1 MASLDA
7 EIVEK
12 WSLFFVQ
19 KGFLGGLN
27 FFREYVKSTG
37 WKNLQRLEIVYCQ
50 CSFSDANS
58 IRTYNKGEKEGF
70 KELLSQLT
78 TATLSLLD
86 DEINSYIRRYSKKGE
101 FLQADTLMLLQYGN
115 EFRILCVDLSVFSP
129 TLAPKPEDINEIEVI
144 RKYLMREISYLRS
157 KSVFSN
163 LRIDTSTL
171 GVDFRRI

>member
-1 MASLDA
+1 MIGEDFGRLFEVGFNIGILAYIQRENLSHNFGDSYRLDLQRLKLPKMTAEIVRGANLLASLDA

-37 WKNLQRLEIVYCQ
+37 WNLQRLEIVYCQ

-58 IRTYNKGEKEGF
+58 IRTYNKGEKEPF

-78 TATLSLLD
+78 TAKLS
-86 DEINSYIRRYSKKGE
+86 
-101 FLQADTLMLLQYGN
+101 
-115 EFRILCVDLSVFSP
+115 
-129 TLAPKPEDINEIEVI
+129 
-144 RKYLMREISYLRS
+144 
-157 KSVFSN
+157 
-163 LRIDTSTL
+163 
-171 GVDFRRI
+171 